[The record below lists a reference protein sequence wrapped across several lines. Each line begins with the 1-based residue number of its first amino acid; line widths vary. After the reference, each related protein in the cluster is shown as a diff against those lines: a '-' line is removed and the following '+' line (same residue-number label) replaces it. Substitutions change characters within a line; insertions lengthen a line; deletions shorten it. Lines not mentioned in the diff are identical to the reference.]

1 MPPGVSSIIPSAV
14 RTIRSLAA
22 VRDDLRCNRFDIGL
36 NPERYRLA
44 AVFPLTRLFK
54 LGVSQTNARA
64 VRHLLIVPAAEGFQ
78 GMMLPIV

>member
-1 MPPGVSSIIPSAV
+1 V

-44 AVFPLTRLFK
+44 AVFLLTRLFK

-64 VRHLLIVPAAEGFQ
+64 VGVLFVAPTCPEVFKRS
-78 GMMLPIV
+78 

>member
-1 MPPGVSSIIPSAV
+1 V

-22 VRDDLRCNRFDIGL
+22 VRDELRCNRFDIDL

-54 LGVSQTNARA
+54 LGVSPQTNARA
-64 VRHLLIVPAAEGFQ
+64 VGVLFVAPICPEGF
-78 GMMLPIV
+78 

>member
-1 MPPGVSSIIPSAV
+1 MVGVVSVGVPSAV

-44 AVFPLTRLFK
+44 AVFLLTRLFK

-64 VRHLLIVPAAEGFQ
+64 VGVLFVAPTCPEVFKRW
-78 GMMLPIV
+78 